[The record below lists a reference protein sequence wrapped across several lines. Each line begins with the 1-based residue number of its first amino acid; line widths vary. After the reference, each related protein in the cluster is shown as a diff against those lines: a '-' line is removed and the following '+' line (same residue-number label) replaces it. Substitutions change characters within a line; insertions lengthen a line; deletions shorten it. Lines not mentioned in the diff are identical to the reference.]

1 MYDYKYLDQL
11 ATINPMLYNE
21 LIYEL
26 YLHLK
31 YIGMQSQSA
40 SARNLAGFA
49 SPFDFST
56 HNLNAISIL

>member
-31 YIGMQSQSA
+31 YIGMHSQ
-40 SARNLAGFA
+40 
-49 SPFDFST
+49 P
-56 HNLNAISIL
+56 